1 MRKLI
6 LSVAALLIAATSVMA
21 QLNPME
27 PIAADKDVRMGTLP
41 SGLRYYIRHNEKPKG
56 QADFY
61 IRTDVGAIQ
70 EEDNQQGLAH
80 FLEHMA
86 FNGTKNLPGK
96 TLIEYLESV
105 GVQFGTNLNA
115 NTGWDQTNY
124 LIKDVPVAREGVIDT
139 ALLILH
145 DWSSY
150 ITPQP
155 AEIDNERGV
164 IKEELR
170 TRDNADWRSTL
181 AMLGALGK
189 DTRYA
194 ERNII
199 GYLDYL
205 ESFEYSA
212 LTDFYESWYRPH
224 NQAIVIVGDIDVDQV
239 ENKILGLMKDLPS
252 KAENAPEKAVIKAIE
267 NKEPIISIFTDP
279 ELHSTSL
286 NLFIKHEAMPKEQN
300 NLVVSELFGIMKS
313 YAGQMQNERFTEIA
327 MKPNAPFTGAYLH
340 IGSIGIMPTLESMMF
355 GITTQEGKLEEGFE
369 ALYSEIEKTRRYGFT
384 IGEFERAQA
393 NLLQSIEQ
401 QYNNRNDMPNG
412 FYVDRYL
419 NNFSENSPMPDAETE
434 YQLDKMLIEALT
446 VADINA
452 FVQQFITAENQVITA
467 NSPEK
472 EGLEIPT
479 EGDFTSIIAK
489 VSAMELTPYEDNVVK
504 VPLIDPAQQ
513 LKGSKVKKT
522 KTNEDYAL
530 TEWTL
535 KNGVQVIVRPSKL
548 KADEVMLDAKA
559 YGGLA
564 LLGDED
570 YHTGM
575 FLADIASTSG
585 VSTFSSVELQ
595 KQLSGK
601 NASASVWANDYNN
614 GVSASSSVKDIETML
629 QLVYLNFTAP
639 RFNIDDF
646 NTLKTQYYDYAKN
659 ARTSPDFLFSE
670 FATKSIYGDNF
681 RKQALSTE
689 MLDDI
694 NFERLPAVYNTLFSN
709 AESFRFVITGN
720 VDLETLKPLV
730 EKYIGSL
737 PTEGKKIK
745 FTDDD
750 VRPIQ
755 GNVAKEF
762 KTVMSQ
768 PKVTVMYYLNGDAK
782 YTLKSEYVA
791 RYLSMALD
799 NVYLTSIR
807 EEKGGTY
814 GVHVSTGINALPEE
828 SYAMQIYFDTNEK
841 QADELCE
848 IVEAELKKM
857 AESGPSEEQMSKSRK
872 YLLKEIENNKE
883 KNSAWSGYISTL
895 YTYGIDK
902 PHDAKGVIES
912 ITSEDVKAM
921 LQEILDNNNMIK
933 LMMRPE

>member
-1 MRKLI
+1 MKRLI
-6 LSVAALLIAATSVMA
+6 FSVVALLVATTSVMA
-21 QLNPME
+21 QLNPMAPIE
-27 PIAADKDVRMGTLP
+27 PDKDVRIGTLP

-61 IRTDVGAIQ
+61 IRTDVGSIQ

-96 TLIEYLESV
+96 TLIEYLEKI
-105 GVQFGTNLNA
+105 GVQFGSNLNA
-115 NTGWDQTNY
+115 NTSWDQTNY

-181 AMLGALGK
+181 AMIGALGK

-194 ERNII
+194 ERNLI

-205 ESFEYSA
+205 SSFEYSA

-239 ENKILGLMKDLPS
+239 ENKILTLMKDLPL
-252 KAENAPEKAVIKAIE
+252 KTENAPEKVVIKAIE
-267 NKEPIISIFTDP
+267 NKEPIISIYTDP
-279 ELHSTSL
+279 EMNSSSL
-286 NLFIKHEAMPKEQN
+286 NLFIKHQAIPKEQN
-300 NLVVSELFGIMKS
+300 NLVISELLNIMKS
-313 YAGQMQNERFTEIA
+313 YAGVMQNERFAEIS
-327 MKPNAPFTGAYLH
+327 MKPNAPFISAYLH
-340 IGSIGIMPTLESMMF
+340 IGSIGIMPTLESMMY
-355 GITTQEGKLEEGFE
+355 GISTQEGKLQEGFE
-369 ALYSEIEKTRRYGFT
+369 ALYAEVEKTRRYGFT

-393 NLLQSIEQ
+393 NLLQAIEQ
-401 QYNNRNDMPNG
+401 QYNNRNDVSNG
-412 FYVDRYL
+412 VYVERYL
-419 NNFSENSPMPDAETE
+419 SNFSTNSPIPDAQSE
-434 YQLDKMLIEALT
+434 YELDKMLIEALT

-452 FVQQFITAENQVITA
+452 FVQQLITAENQVITV

-472 EGLEIPT
+472 EGLVIPT
-479 EGDFTSIIAK
+479 ESDFISAIAK

-504 VPLIDPAQQ
+504 VPLIDPAQK

-522 KTNEDYAL
+522 KTNDEYAL

-535 KNGVQVIVRPSKL
+535 KNGIQVIVRPSKL
-548 KADEVMLDAKA
+548 KADEVMLEAKA

-564 LLGDED
+564 LLDDED

-585 VSTFSSVELQ
+585 VSTFSAIELQ

-601 NASASVWANDYNN
+601 NASASIWANDYNN
-614 GVSASSSVKDIETML
+614 GMSASSSVKDVETML

-646 NTLKTQYYDYAKN
+646 NTLKSQYYDYAKN

-670 FATKSIYGDNF
+670 FVSKSIYADNF
-681 RKQALSTE
+681 RKQSLSTQ
-689 MLDDI
+689 MLDNI
-694 NFERLPAVYNTLFSN
+694 NFKRLPAVFNTLYSN

-730 EKYIGSL
+730 EKYVGSL

-745 FTDDD
+745 FTDDN

-762 KTVMSQ
+762 KTTMAQ
-768 PKVTVMYYLNGDAK
+768 PKVSVLYYLNGK
-782 YTLKSEYVA
+782 SEYTLKNEYTA
-791 RYLSMALD
+791 RFLSMALD
-799 NVYLTSIR
+799 NVYLKSVR

-814 GVHVSTGINALPEE
+814 GVHVNASISALPEE
-828 SYAMQIYFDTNEK
+828 SYAMQIIFDTNEK

-848 IVEAELKKM
+848 IIEVELKKM
-857 AESGPSEEQMSKSRK
+857 AQEGPTEEQINKSRT

-883 KNSAWSGYISTL
+883 QNSAWSSYIATL
-895 YTYGIDK
+895 YTYGIDYA
-902 PHDAKGVIES
+902 HDSKAVIES
-912 ITSEDVKAM
+912 ITAEDIKAM
-921 LQEILDNNNMIK
+921 LQEMIDNDNMVK